1 MERELSEWGS
11 WMARSGGNKEQ
22 RFRNLLQARSISSP
36 EIIGIEKVTVHQSF
50 SVLAPLT
57 FGAE

>member
-1 MERELSEWGS
+1 
-11 WMARSGGNKEQ
+11 MAGSGGNKEQ

-36 EIIGIEKVTVHQSF
+36 EIIGIEKVTVQQSF